1 MTTNWLHRREL
12 GRACLPYQMAAT
24 LAVVL
29 AALASNPLNPTSMAQ
44 FHCVV
49 NTVISLI
56 GACLSAFVASGYF
69 CNQFDMVHIQVP
81 CMCCAT
87 GCLP

>member
-1 MTTNWLHRREL
+1 
-12 GRACLPYQMAAT
+12 MAAT
-24 LAVVL
+24 LVVVP
-29 AALASNPLNPTSMAQ
+29 AALASNPLNSTSVAQ

-69 CNQFDMVHIQVP
+69 CNQFDMVHIQVAYHA
-81 CMCCAT
+81 CAAVLAAYHKEHT
-87 GCLP
+87 QPM